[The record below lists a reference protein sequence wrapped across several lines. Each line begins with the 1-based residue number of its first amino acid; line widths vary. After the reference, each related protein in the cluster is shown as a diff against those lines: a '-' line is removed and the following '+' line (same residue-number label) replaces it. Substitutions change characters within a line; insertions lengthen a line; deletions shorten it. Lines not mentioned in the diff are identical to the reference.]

1 MQKGLNRIGQE
12 MADYENLKEDNEI
25 GEKTTS
31 AFNHLKED
39 KEEEDYQSPL
49 PKQDEKNTNEEEDDL

>member
-1 MQKGLNRIGQE
+1 
-12 MADYENLKEDNEI
+12 MADYEILKEDNEI

-39 KEEEDYQSPL
+39 KEEEIKSYLRADYQSPL
-49 PKQDEKNTNEEEDDL
+49 PKQDEKNTNERKMICKF

>member
-1 MQKGLNRIGQE
+1 M
-12 MADYENLKEDNEI
+12 KEDNEI

-39 KEEEDYQSPL
+39 KEEEIKSYLRADYQSPL